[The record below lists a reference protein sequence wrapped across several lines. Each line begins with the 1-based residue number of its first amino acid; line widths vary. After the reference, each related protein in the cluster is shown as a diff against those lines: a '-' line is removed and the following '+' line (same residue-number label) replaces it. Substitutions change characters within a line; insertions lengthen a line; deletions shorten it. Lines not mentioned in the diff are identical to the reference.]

1 MSLSGAVVLLFAVV
15 AGYFGLGA
23 VAGNPGTAVAALLGI
38 FVAVFLITLI
48 YESASRRRW
57 MV

>member
-1 MSLSGAVVLLFAVV
+1 MSLSGLLVLMLAVV

-23 VAGNPGTAVAALLGI
+23 VAGTPGTALIALLGV
-38 FVAVFLITLI
+38 FVAVFLVALI

>member
-1 MSLSGAVVLLFAVV
+1 MSLSGLLVLVLAVV

-23 VAGNPGTAVAALLGI
+23 VAGSPATAAAALLGI
-38 FVAVFLITLI
+38 FVAVFLITLV

>member
-1 MSLSGAVVLLFAVV
+1 MSRYGLLVLALSVV

-23 VAGNPGTAVAALLGI
+23 VAGNPATAALALLGI
-38 FVAVFLITLI
+38 FLAVFLITLV
-48 YESASRRRW
+48 YEMGSRRRW

>member
-1 MSLSGAVVLLFAVV
+1 MSLTGLLVLLLSIV

-23 VAGNPGTAVAALLGI
+23 IAGNPATVAAALVGI
-38 FVAVFLITLI
+38 FVAVFVVAWM

>member
-1 MSLSGAVVLLFAVV
+1 MTRSGLLVLLLAVV

-23 VAGNPGTAVAALLGI
+23 VAGNPVTVAAALVAV
-38 FVAVFLITLI
+38 FVAVFFITLA

-57 MV
+57 LV

>member
-1 MSLSGAVVLLFAVV
+1 MTRSGLWVLLLAVV

-23 VAGNPGTAVAALLGI
+23 VAGNPVTAAAALVGV
-38 FVAVFLITLI
+38 FVAVFFITLV

-57 MV
+57 LV

>member
-1 MSLSGAVVLLFAVV
+1 MSLTGILVLLLSIV

-23 VAGNPGTAVAALLGI
+23 IAGNPGTVAAALVGI
-38 FVAVFLITLI
+38 FVAVFLVTWA

>member
-1 MSLSGAVVLLFAVV
+1 MSLSGLLVLFLAVV
-15 AGYFGLGA
+15 AGYFGLGT
-23 VAGNPGTAVAALLGI
+23 VAGNPGTAVVALLGI
-38 FVAVFLITLI
+38 FVAVFLIALI

>member
-1 MSLSGAVVLLFAVV
+1 MSLFGLLILMFAVV
-15 AGYFGLGA
+15 VGYFGLGS

-38 FVAVFLITLI
+38 FVAVFLITLV

>member
-1 MSLSGAVVLLFAVV
+1 MSLSGLLVLLLAVV

-23 VAGNPGTAVAALLGI
+23 LAGTPRTAAIALLGI

>member
-1 MSLSGAVVLLFAVV
+1 MSLSGLLVLLLAVV

-23 VAGNPGTAVAALLGI
+23 LAGTPGTAAIALLGI

>member
-1 MSLSGAVVLLFAVV
+1 MSLSGALVLLLAVI

-23 VAGNPGTAVAALLGI
+23 VAGNPGTVAATLLGI
-38 FVAVFLITLI
+38 FVAVFLITLV

-57 MV
+57 IV